1 MSGRLTPGQ
10 WIVRLCLLLVAAI
23 AIAGGGLQ
31 MYLGQPDTGP
41 RLDNIHRFMAG
52 VYLSTGIISLWAAL
66 TVRRQGT
73 LVLLIAL
80 GVLLAGIG
88 RLISIAQ
95 VGLPEP
101 AALWLAYLV
110 PELLLPFVIAA
121 AHLRGKGGSGRG
133 DEADRG

>member
-1 MSGRLTPGQ
+1 MGDRLTRGQ
-10 WIVRLCLLLVAAI
+10 RIVQLCLLLVAAI
-23 AIAGGGLQ
+23 AITGGTLQ
-31 MYLGQPDTGP
+31 MYLGQPDTAP

-95 VGLPEP
+95 VGLPDP

-121 AHLRGKGGSGRG
+121 AHLGGREARGRSV
-133 DEADRG
+133 EADRG

>member
-1 MSGRLTPGQ
+1 MSDRLTLGQ
-10 WIVRLCLLLVAAI
+10 RIVRLCLLLVAAI
-23 AIAGGGLQ
+23 ALTGGTLQ
-31 MYLGQPDTGP
+31 MYLGQPDTSP

-80 GVLLAGIG
+80 GVLLAGTG
-88 RLISIAQ
+88 RLVSIAQ
-95 VGLPEP
+95 VGLPDP
-101 AALWLAYLV
+101 PALWLAYLV

-121 AHLRGKGGSGRG
+121 AHLGGGRS
-133 DEADRG
+133 RS